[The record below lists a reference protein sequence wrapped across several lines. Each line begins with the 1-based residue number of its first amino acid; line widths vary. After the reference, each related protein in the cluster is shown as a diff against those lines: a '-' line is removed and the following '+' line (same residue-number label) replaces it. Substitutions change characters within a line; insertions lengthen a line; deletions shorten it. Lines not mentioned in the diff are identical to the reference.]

1 MVGTFMPLPPA
12 VAAPAV
18 SSAAVAAIPVQPTP
32 FLPVHVRTTI
42 EPDDDLSVFTPP
54 ATFEENARRVI
65 QGLKRV
71 SYTMDDG
78 ASLTS
83 ASAVEAGLVPDA
95 LRRSVAR
102 FRDFPGILRL
112 AVESACRRAASL
124 VERGDAVKDEAVRYV
139 IAHFNAMHYL
149 FDVVRC
155 RQLDAD
161 AANDWMTW
169 YSLEKYL
176 SAKICEAGQLIVR
189 LG

>member
-18 SSAAVAAIPVQPTP
+18 SSAAVAAIPVQPAP

-95 LRRSVAR
+95 MRRGIAR
-102 FRDFPGILRL
+102 FMNCPNILRL
-112 AVESACRRAASL
+112 AVESASRRARLL
-124 VERGDAVKDEAVRYV
+124 VEQGNKIVSVPYVNQHIDAMFYLYGRVRYRE
-139 IAHFNAMHYL
+139 L
-149 FDVVRC
+149 DPDVVC
-155 RQLDAD
+155 
-161 AANDWMTW
+161 DWLTW
-169 YSLEKYL
+169 YALERYL
-176 SAKICEAGQLIVR
+176 SAKICEAERLLVR
-189 LG
+189 LP